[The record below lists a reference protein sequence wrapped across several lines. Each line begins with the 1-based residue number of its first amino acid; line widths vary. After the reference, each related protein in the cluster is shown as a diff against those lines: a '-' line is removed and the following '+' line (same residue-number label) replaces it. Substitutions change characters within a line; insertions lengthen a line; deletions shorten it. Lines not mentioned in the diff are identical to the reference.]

1 MEIYMNESTMRKEVL
16 EELAKKSWIASC
28 KMPIYSCQMFQDLRV
43 SNGQKKLTISKDVF
57 LKIYSSSIEM
67 QMDAKLMRKL
77 VRGYKEDAGTE
88 IKLFNNFEI

>member
-1 MEIYMNESTMRKEVL
+1 MG
-16 EELAKKSWIASC
+16 KKKI
-28 KMPIYSCQMFQDLRV
+28 
-43 SNGQKKLTISKDVF
+43 TISKDMF
-57 LKIYSSSIEM
+57 LKIYLSSIEM